1 MKINFPLGALIETTT
16 ITEKQLKT
24 IDYCLTD
31 FRDRKTYEITSFLP
45 ALLNDLL
52 IPTSIGM
59 EMSAVYIDCDV
70 DQDGLPDNL
79 KNTKGITFEF
89 MGELVTLPT
98 EEVINYITAWCEK
111 YVLANREEVLQKAK
125 KLKEK
130 HLKT

>member
-1 MKINFPLGALIETTT
+1 MTTV
-16 ITEKQLKT
+16 TEKQLKT
-24 IDYCLTD
+24 INYCLTD

-45 ALLNDLL
+45 ALLDDLL

-89 MGELVTLPT
+89 MDDFVTLPT
-98 EEVINYITAWCEK
+98 EEGINYISDWCEK
-111 YVLANREEVLQKAK
+111 NVLENREEVLQKAR

-130 HLKT
+130 YLKK